1 MITCMFL
8 FCKLKLNLKRMNMKK
23 RPKFILVVIF
33 ASIVSYGIYTNQ
45 KSKGISDLLLANIEA
60 MALDEVDMDC
70 TDCYLVM
77 GTICLD
83 WGWGGCRGYYHRR

>member
-1 MITCMFL
+1 
-8 FCKLKLNLKRMNMKK
+8 MKK
-23 RPKFILVVIF
+23 ISKYVLVVAYAI
-33 ASIVSYGIYTNQ
+33 IVSYGFYADK
-45 KSKGISDLLLANIEA
+45 KSNAMSDLILANIEA

-83 WGWGGCRGYYHRR
+83 WGWGGCRGYYHHRG